1 MDCGAETLSEACNRE
16 PWLVTKRELG
26 TWFDLFSP
34 TLEGRRPCW
43 QLRVGARGGQQ
54 VICGAVQCV
63 RPRRNIRIYESPRLL
78 PPWQV
83 DPPLPDL
90 VSFDLSNHYNRVLP
104 CPDGWEVS
112 KRNARILISNP
123 GGRTIGLD
131 AAQYEML
138 ADLHKQPSP
147 PDESFLQAVLASGER
162 QRSADLEHYVPWNRH
177 FLTCLRYTLGATL
190 VAGARAVNFNPH
202 FQYFSSP
209 DPSDSRLGSEQC
221 WPPAP
226 VLLLL
231 DSYEP
236 SERARIIQQAVV
248 HTDKVW
254 ILRLDRVRSTIGPRH
269 GRHAIDQEQTRH
281 AGCYCPS

>member
-1 MDCGAETLSEACNRE
+1 
-16 PWLVTKRELG
+16 
-26 TWFDLFSP
+26 
-34 TLEGRRPCW
+34 
-43 QLRVGARGGQQ
+43 
-54 VICGAVQCV
+54 
-63 RPRRNIRIYESPRLL
+63 
-78 PPWQV
+78 
-83 DPPLPDL
+83 
-90 VSFDLSNHYNRVLP
+90 
-104 CPDGWEVS
+104 
-112 KRNARILISNP
+112 
-123 GGRTIGLD
+123 
-131 AAQYEML
+131 ML

-147 PDESFLQAVLASGER
+147 PDESFLQAVLASDER
-162 QRSADLEHYVPWNRH
+162 QRSADLEHHVPWNRH

-248 HTDKVW
+248 HTNKVW
-254 ILRLDRVRSTIGPRH
+254 ILRLDRPSGRAMEDMQLIRSKHAMLAAIVPAKSLILHSQCCSIIAAGPTQSGTQQPLLMMHRFGNSRCVENEARVILKLQAQAQAQFCRCKITSVTGLSEGTTSIPAYLAPRSPWNSFERDSKMRASTH
-269 GRHAIDQEQTRH
+269 TADPWLPRMGV
-281 AGCYCPS
+281 